1 MHKEELIDD
10 SGDNGIE
17 VVKLGKESIAE
28 KKEMLDD
35 LFEKVEGY
43 VQTNIQLI
51 KLKATDKVA
60 DVIGQI
66 VTQIVTIVLF
76 FFFLLMV
83 NLGIAFWL
91 GRILGQPYYGF
102 FIVAGVYA
110 IFVAIMIIYRK
121 TLIKAPINNSIINKI
136 LN

>member
-1 MHKEELIDD
+1 MQNEELMNDD
-10 SGDNGIE
+10 SDNGIE
-17 VVKLGKESIAE
+17 VVELGKESIAE

-43 VQTNIQLI
+43 VRTNIQLI

-60 DVIGQI
+60 DILGQV
-66 VTQIVTIVLF
+66 VTQIVTIVLV

-83 NLGIAFWL
+83 NMGIAFWL
-91 GRILGQPYYGF
+91 GRLLGQVYYGF

-110 IFVAIMIIYRK
+110 IFVAILVIFRK
-121 TLIKAPINNSIINKI
+121 TIIKAPINNSIINKI

>member
-1 MHKEELIDD
+1 MQKEELIDD
-10 SGDNGIE
+10 GVDGIE
-17 VVKLGKESIAE
+17 VVKLGKESIE
-28 KKEMLDD
+28 DKKEILDD

-43 VQTNIQLI
+43 VKTNIQLI

-83 NLGIAFWL
+83 NLGVAYWL
-91 GRILGQPYYGF
+91 GRLLGEIYYGF

-110 IFVAIMIIYRK
+110 IFVAILIIYRK
-121 TLIKAPINNSIINKI
+121 TIIKAPINNSIINKI

>member
-1 MHKEELIDD
+1 MQKEELIDD
-10 SGDNGIE
+10 NVDDGIE
-17 VVKLGKESIAE
+17 VVKLGRESIAE

-83 NLGIAFWL
+83 NLGVAFWL

-110 IFVAIMIIYRK
+110 IFVAILVIYRK

>member
-1 MHKEELIDD
+1 MQNEEFIDD
-10 SGDNGIE
+10 GTDNGIE
-17 VVKLGKESIAE
+17 VVELGKESIAE
-28 KKEMLDD
+28 KKELLDD

-43 VQTNIQLI
+43 VQTNIQLF

-83 NLGIAFWL
+83 NIGIAFWL
-91 GRILGQPYYGF
+91 GRLLGQIYYGF

-110 IFVAIMIIYRK
+110 IFVAILVLFRK

>member
-1 MHKEELIDD
+1 MLKEELTDD
-10 SGDNGIE
+10 HEDEGIE

-28 KKEMLDD
+28 KKEILDD
-35 LFEKVEGY
+35 LFDKVEGY
-43 VQTNIQLI
+43 VQTTIQLI

-60 DVIGQI
+60 DIIGQV

-76 FFFLLMV
+76 FFFLLMI

-91 GRILGQPYYGF
+91 GRILGQAYYGF

-110 IFVAIMIIYRK
+110 IFVAILIIYRK
-121 TLIKAPINNSIINKI
+121 TIIKAPINNSIINKI